1 MLKFTSMTIN
11 NFGPY
16 EGEQTIDFGD
26 GDGVTLIWGD
36 NGHGKTT
43 LLNLFRYALFGRFQY
58 RHETVD
64 DILKLVNREGMK
76 AGKYDFK
83 VVLRMLHGGKKYE
96 LTRQYSVRAGVT
108 VPSKNDDYVQDVF
121 LKVDGHFPPNKE
133 HELAMIMPEEVSRFF
148 LFDGELLQEYEELV
162 KDETSV
168 GEKIKKSIE
177 SILGVPILTNAAN
190 DTSFVLGEYR
200 KEQTKAAQAN
210 KQTEKYAAQIE
221 SETAKKDE
229 QTKELTRLQAAYE
242 EAQNLR
248 AKLEDEG
255 KQNEH
260 LRALIQNMEHLE
272 SDIAAKEA
280 TRDGLLQSIVV
291 ATKEVWRYVIG
302 KQTSEILSQVRSEL
316 SALQQKHSTHDSV
329 ARLISYIQHIVETH
343 HCECCD
349 QDVDEAHVSALK
361 KRLEEEP
368 GEFGGLSPEETERMK
383 VLQIRQASL
392 ESMQSATDAQVLKVY
407 EDQLADLLVQ
417 IDDAKGQLKDLRD
430 EISRY
435 GNVSDLTAAAK
446 ENAQNLA
453 KCYSKIE
460 NLKEG
465 IQATKDK
472 IKEADIA
479 LASLEE
485 KVRKAGTSDADLN
498 LAVKKVEICA
508 ALHQLFNDGIAAYRD
523 KLKTEVERDATELFC
538 NISSDPDYTALKI
551 NDNYGL
557 SIQHRSGEI
566 IPFRSAGFEH
576 IVALSLIGALH
587 KNAPLSGPIIMDSPF
602 GRLDP
607 THKKNITKALPLMS
621 DQIIL
626 LAYTDEIDGQ
636 TARQV
641 LGSTLKKEYRLRK
654 YGSFHTAIELQ

>member
-1 MLKFTSMTIN
+1 MLKFTSMTIS

-83 VVLRMLHGGKKYE
+83 IVLKMLLDGKRYE
-96 LTRQYSVRAGVT
+96 LTRQYSVRSGVT
-108 VPSKNDDYVQDVF
+108 VPSRNDDYVQDVF

-168 GEKIKKSIE
+168 GERIKKSIE

-190 DTSFVLGEYR
+190 DTLFVLNEYR

-221 SETAKKDE
+221 SETAKKEE
-229 QTKELTRLQAAYE
+229 QIKELARLQKAYE
-242 EAQNLR
+242 EEQDLR
-248 AKLEDEG
+248 AKLEDKG

-260 LRALIQNMEHLE
+260 LRTLIQNKEHLE

-280 TRDGLLQSIVV
+280 LRDGLLQSIV
-291 ATKEVWRYVIG
+291 AETKDVWKYVIG
-302 KQTSEILSQVRSEL
+302 KQTSRILSQVRDEL
-316 SALQQKHSTHDSV
+316 SALQKKHNTHESA
-329 ARLISYIQHIVETH
+329 ARLIAYIQHIVETH

-349 QDVDEAHVSALK
+349 QDVDEAHVAALK
-361 KRLEEEP
+361 KRLDEEP

-383 VLQIRQASL
+383 ALQIQQVSL
-392 ESMQSATDAQVLKVY
+392 ESMQSSVDVQVLKVY
-407 EDQLADLLVQ
+407 EGQLADLLVQ
-417 IDDAKGQLKDLRD
+417 IDDANGQLKDLRD
-430 EISRY
+430 DISRY
-435 GNVSDLTAAAK
+435 GNVRDLTAAAK

-453 KCYSKIE
+453 KCYAKIE

-465 IQATKDK
+465 IQATKEK
-472 IKEADIA
+472 IREADTA

-485 KVRKAGTSDADLN
+485 RVRKAGTSDADLN

-523 KLKTEVERDATELFC
+523 KLKADVENDATELFR

-557 SIQHRSGEI
+557 SIQHRSGEM

-641 LGSTLKKEYRLRK
+641 LGSTLKKEYRLKK
-654 YGSFHTAIELQ
+654 YGSFHTEIELQ

>member
-1 MLKFTSMTIN
+1 MLKFISMTID

-16 EGEQTIDFGD
+16 EGEQTIDFGG
-26 GDGVTLIWGD
+26 GDGVTIVWGD

-64 DILKLVNREGMK
+64 DILKLVNSEGMK
-76 AGKYDFK
+76 KGKYDFK
-83 VVLRMLHGGKKYE
+83 VVLKMLRDGKEYE
-96 LTRQYSVRAGVT
+96 LTRQYSVRSGVT
-108 VPSKNDDYVQDVF
+108 VPSKNDDYCPDVF
-121 LKVDGHFPPNKE
+121 LKVDGNFLPNKE
-133 HELAMIMPEEVSRFF
+133 HELAMLMPEEVSRFF

-168 GEKIKKSIE
+168 GDKIKTSIE
-177 SILGVPILTNAAN
+177 SILGVPILTSAAS
-190 DTSFVLGEYR
+190 DTFFVLDEYR

-221 SETAKKDE
+221 SETAIKDE
-229 QTKELTRLQAAYE
+229 QTKELARLQTEYAK
-242 EAQNLR
+242 AQDHR

-255 KQNEH
+255 NRNEH
-260 LRALIQNMEHLE
+260 LRTLIKNKENLENDIKEKEH
-272 SDIAAKEA
+272 A
-280 TRDGLLQSIVV
+280 RDKLLQSVV
-291 ATKEVWRYVIG
+291 GATKDVWRYVIG
-302 KQTSEILSQVRSEL
+302 QRMADILEDVKSER
-316 SALQQKHSTHDSV
+316 SALQDKKNTHESA
-329 ARLISYIQHIVETH
+329 ARLMSYIRHIVETH

-349 QDVDEAHVSALK
+349 QDVDEAHVISLK
-361 KRLEEEP
+361 KRLDEEP
-368 GEFGGLSPEETERMK
+368 GEFGGLSSEENKRLNE
-383 VLQIRQASL
+383 LQMRQSLL
-392 ESMQSATDAQVLKVY
+392 ESMKSDTDARVLKVY
-407 EDQLADLLVQ
+407 EDQLADLSVQ
-417 IDDAKGQLKDLRD
+417 IDDAKGQLKNLLE

-435 GNVSDLTAAAK
+435 GNVSDLTDAAK

-465 IQATKDK
+465 IKATEDK
-472 IKEADIA
+472 IKEVDTA

-485 KVRKAGTSDADLN
+485 KVRKAGIADADLN
-498 LAVKKVEICA
+498 LAVKKVQLCEE
-508 ALHQLFNDGIAAYRD
+508 LNQLFNEGISAYRD
-523 KLKTEVERDATELFC
+523 KLKTEVEHDATELFRS
-538 NISSDPDYTALKI
+538 ISSDSDYTALKI

-557 SIQHRSGEI
+557 SIQHRSGEM

-607 THKKNITKALPLMS
+607 THKKNITRALPLMS

-626 LAYTDEIDGQ
+626 LAYTDEIDSQ
-636 TARQV
+636 IAREV
-641 LGSTLKKEYRLRK
+641 LGDALKKEYRLRK
-654 YGSFHTAIELQ
+654 NSSFHTEIELQ

>member
-64 DILKLVNREGMK
+64 DILKLVNREGRK
-76 AGKYDFK
+76 SGKYDFK
-83 VVLRMLHGGKKYE
+83 VVLRMLHDGKKYE

-108 VPSKNDDYVQDVF
+108 VPSKNDDYVRDVF
-121 LKVDGHFPPNKE
+121 LKVDGHFPANNE

-190 DTSFVLGEYR
+190 DTSFVLEEYR

-210 KQTEKYAAQIE
+210 NKTVKYAAQIE

-229 QTKELTRLQAAYE
+229 QTKELARLQAEYK

-260 LRALIQNMEHLE
+260 LRELIQRMEYLE
-272 SDIAAKEA
+272 SDIAVKEA
-280 TRDGLLQSIVV
+280 TRDRLLQSIVV
-291 ATKEVWRYVIG
+291 ATKDVWRYVIG
-302 KQTSEILSQVRSEL
+302 KQTSEILSQVKSEL
-316 SALQQKHSTHDSV
+316 SGLYQKYNTHESA

-361 KRLEEEP
+361 KRLDEEP

-383 VLQIRQASL
+383 VLQIRQVSL

-417 IDDAKGQLKDLRD
+417 IDDAKGKFKDLRD

-446 ENAQNLA
+446 ENAQSLG
-453 KCYSKIE
+453 KCFSKIE
-460 NLKEG
+460 NFKEG

-472 IKEADIA
+472 IQEANNA
-479 LASLEE
+479 LANLEE
-485 KVRKAGTSDADLN
+485 KVRQAGTSDADLN
-498 LAVKKVEICA
+498 LAVQKVNICA
-508 ALHQLFNDGIAAYRD
+508 ALHQLFNNGIAAYCD
-523 KLKTEVERDATELFC
+523 KLKTEVERDATKLFC

-607 THKKNITKALPLMS
+607 THKQNITKALPLMS

-636 TARQV
+636 TARKV

-654 YGSFHTAIELQ
+654 HGSFHTEIELQ

>member
-1 MLKFTSMTIN
+1 MLKFTSMTIS

-16 EGEQTIDFGD
+16 EGEQTIDFSG

-43 LLNLFRYALFGRFQY
+43 LLNLFRYALFGKFQY

-83 VVLRMLHGGKKYE
+83 VVLKMLHDGKKYE
-96 LTRQYSVRAGVT
+96 LTRQYNVRDGVT
-108 VPSKNDDYVQDVF
+108 VPSKNDDYVPSF
-121 LKVDGHFPPNKE
+121 SLKADGHFLPNKE
-133 HELAMIMPEEVSRFF
+133 HALAMIMPEEVSRFF

-162 KDETSV
+162 KDETTV
-168 GEKIKKSIE
+168 GEKIKQSIE
-177 SILGVPILTNAAN
+177 SILGVPILTSAAN
-190 DTSFVLGEYR
+190 DTSFVLDEYR

-221 SETAKKDE
+221 SETAKKNE
-229 QTKELTRLQAAYE
+229 QIKEMVRLQAAYD

-248 AKLEDEG
+248 AKLEDKG

-260 LRALIQNMEHLE
+260 LKGLIQNMEYLE

-280 TRDGLLQSIVV
+280 VRDGLLQSIVV
-291 ATKEVWRYVIG
+291 ATKDVWKYVIG
-302 KQTSEILSQVRSEL
+302 KQTSEILSQVKAEL
-316 SALQQKHSTHDSV
+316 STLQQKSRTHESAV
-329 ARLISYIQHIVETH
+329 RLMGYIRRIVETH

-361 KRLEEEP
+361 KRLEKEP
-368 GEFGGLSPEETERMK
+368 GEFGGLSPTETERMK
-383 VLQIRQASL
+383 ALQIRQVSL
-392 ESMQSATDAQVLKVY
+392 ESMQSAADAQVLKVY
-407 EDQLADLLVQ
+407 EDQLTDLLVQ
-417 IDDAKGQLKDLRD
+417 IDDAKNQLKDLRD

-435 GNVSDLTAAAK
+435 GNVSDLAATAK
-446 ENAQNLA
+446 ENAQSLG

-472 IKEADIA
+472 IKEAD
-479 LASLEE
+479 LVLEGLEE

-498 LAVKKVEICA
+498 LAVKKVAICA
-508 ALHQLFNDGIAAYRD
+508 ALHQLFNDGIVAYRD
-523 KLKTEVERDATELFC
+523 KLKTEVERDATRLFC
-538 NISSDPDYTALKI
+538 KISSDPDYIALRI

-557 SIQHRSGEI
+557 TIQHRSGEI

-626 LAYTDEIDGQ
+626 LTYTDEINGQ

-641 LGSTLKKEYRLRK
+641 LGSALKKEYRLRK

>member
-83 VVLRMLHGGKKYE
+83 VVLKMLHDGKKYE

-177 SILGVPILTNAAN
+177 SILGVPILTSAAN

-229 QTKELTRLQAAYE
+229 QTKELTRLQVAYKE
-242 EAQNLR
+242 E
-248 AKLEDEG
+248 
-255 KQNEH
+255 QNEH
-260 LRALIQNMEHLE
+260 LRALIRDKEHLE
-272 SDIAAKEA
+272 GDIAAKEA

-291 ATKEVWRYVIG
+291 ATKDIWRYVLG

-316 SALQQKHSTHDSV
+316 SSLQQKHSTHESA
-329 ARLISYIQHIVETH
+329 ARLISYIQRIVETH

-349 QDVDEAHVSALK
+349 QDVDEAHVSALR
-361 KRLEEEP
+361 KRLKEES

-383 VLQIRQASL
+383 VLQVRQASL
-392 ESMQSATDAQVLKVY
+392 ESMQSTTDAQVLKVY

-417 IDDAKGQLKDLRD
+417 IDDAKGQLKDKRD

-446 ENAQNLA
+446 ENAQSLA

-465 IQATKDK
+465 IQTTKDK

-523 KLKTEVERDATELFC
+523 KLKTEVEQDATELFC

-626 LAYTDEIDGQ
+626 LVYTDEIDEQ

-641 LGSTLKKEYRLRK
+641 LGSILKKEYRLRK

>member
-1 MLKFTSMTIN
+1 MLKFTSMTVN

-16 EGEQTIDFGD
+16 KGEQTIDFGD

-43 LLNLFRYALFGRFQY
+43 LLNLFRYALFGKFQY

-76 AGKYDFK
+76 AGKYGFK
-83 VVLRMLHGGKKYE
+83 VVLELLHDGKKYE
-96 LTRQYSVRAGVT
+96 LTRQYSLRAGVT
-108 VPSKNDDYVQDVF
+108 IPSKNDDYVQDVF
-121 LKVDGHFPPNKE
+121 LKVNGHFPPNKE

-162 KDETSV
+162 KDETTV

-177 SILGVPILTNAAN
+177 SILGVPILTNTAN
-190 DTSFVLGEYR
+190 DTSFILDEYR

-210 KQTEKYAAQIE
+210 KQTEKYAAQIQAE
-221 SETAKKDE
+221 IAKKDE
-229 QTKELTRLQAAYE
+229 QTKELARLQEAYQ
-242 EAQNLR
+242 EAQNLKER
-248 AKLEDEG
+248 LENDG

-260 LRALIQNMEHLE
+260 LRALIQDMQHLE
-272 SDIAAKEA
+272 GDIATKEDR
-280 TRDGLLQSIVV
+280 RDVLLQSIVGT
-291 ATKEVWRYVIG
+291 TKDIWRYVIS
-302 KQTSEILSQVRSEL
+302 KQTTKVLSQIKSEL
-316 SALQQKHSTHDSV
+316 ATLQQKHDTHNSATRRIND
-329 ARLISYIQHIVETH
+329 IQRIVETH

-361 KRLEEEP
+361 RRLEEES
-368 GEFGGLSPEETERMK
+368 GEFGGLSPEETEHMK
-383 VLQIRQASL
+383 ALQVRQTSL
-392 ESMQSATDAQVLKVY
+392 ESMQSTIDAQVLKIY

-435 GNVSDLTAAAK
+435 GKVSDLTALAK
-446 ENAQNLA
+446 ENAKSLA

-460 NLKEG
+460 NIKEG
-465 IQATKDK
+465 INATKDK
-472 IKEADIA
+472 IKEADIV
-479 LASLEE
+479 LAGLEG

-498 LAVKKVEICA
+498 LAVKKVEICET
-508 ALHQLFNDGIAAYRD
+508 LQQLFNDGISAYRD

-538 NISSDPDYTALKI
+538 RISSDQDYTALKI

-557 SIQHRSGEI
+557 SIQHHSGEI

-587 KNAPLSGPIIMDSPF
+587 RNAPLSGPIIMDSPF

-607 THKKNITKALPLMS
+607 THKENITRALPLIS

-626 LAYTDEIDGQ
+626 LAYTDEINGQ
-636 TARQV
+636 TARKV
-641 LGSTLKKEYRLRK
+641 LGNVLKKEYRLRK
-654 YGSFHTAIELQ
+654 YSSFYTAIELQ